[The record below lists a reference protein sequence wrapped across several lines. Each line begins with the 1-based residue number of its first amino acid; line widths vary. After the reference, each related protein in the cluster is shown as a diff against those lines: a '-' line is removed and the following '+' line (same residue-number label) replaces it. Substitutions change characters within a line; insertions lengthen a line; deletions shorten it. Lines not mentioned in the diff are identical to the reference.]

1 MTDVKLSH
9 YINDKR
15 YRSPMGAI
23 PAGTALT
30 LRLDVNKSLD
40 DIESVRLYYA
50 YGLMSF
56 FSGYLPMDCDEEGEA
71 RSSFAQTIRMDDVAG
86 LFFYWFEVRLKDKR
100 YRWCFPDPERSK
112 LEGHTLLDS
121 LHFSLCG
128 KEEIP
133 GFQVTVYTPR
143 FETPD
148 WMKGAVVYQIFPDRF
163 NRGENFDKKA
173 IEKHLHYEERIW
185 HDDWQADVDIDGK
198 PGFPYEANDFFG
210 GTLQGIKEKL
220 PYIASFGVDCIYLNP
235 IFQSRTNHRYDTG
248 DYFKIDP
255 LLGTEEDFKEL
266 CTEAAKYGISLILDG
281 VFSHTGADSRYFNKY
296 GRYDSV
302 GAWQEM
308 TEGRSS
314 PYSAWYKFA
323 GDSDAEIPAAKTEVE
338 DEPVYESW
346 WGFDNL
352 PNVREE
358 ELSYKDFITGP
369 DGVLAYWL
377 KAGARGY
384 RLDVSDEIPDPF
396 LRSLRRRVKSVKE
409 DAYIVGEVWDGPTS
423 QISYGAHRDF
433 IFGRTHDATTNYP
446 AREAVF
452 SWLLG
457 YDDTENICDRFNY
470 YLLIMPREALYVMLN
485 PLGSHDTERVV
496 NVLSGVSTPASRKE
510 QRKRKLSDRERN
522 RGEARLILALLLQ
535 VAFPGA
541 AHLYYGDER
550 AMEGF
555 KDPFNRRTYP
565 WHKEEPELTG
575 LFRSILNL
583 RHEHAVLRT
592 GEVEM
597 SAVAPDVIQ
606 VRRYFNA
613 PSAESE
619 AWTDTFGNPAGGE
632 KEMIFLFNRSNEKS
646 EALKA
651 LGDKSLP
658 AMTGALVTGDTVRY
672 FTRFQE

>member
-1 MTDVKLSH
+1 MTDIKLEH
-9 YINDKR
+9 FVYDKR
-15 YRSPMGAI
+15 YRSPIGAV
-23 PAGTALT
+23 PANTALT
-30 LRLDVNKSLD
+30 LRLNINKAVE
-40 DIESVRLYYA
+40 DIKSVRIYYA

-56 FSGYLPMDCDEEGEA
+56 LSGFIPMECDSASESS
-71 RSSFAQTIRMDDVAG
+71 SSFVQTICMDDVAG
-86 LFFYWFEVRLKDKR
+86 LFFYWFEVRLNDER
-100 YRWCFPDPERSK
+100 YRWCFPDPDSSK
-112 LEGHTLLDS
+112 LKGHTLLDS
-121 LHFSLCG
+121 YRFSLSG

-133 GFQVTVYTPR
+133 GFQVTVYEPD
-143 FETPD
+143 FKTPD

-163 NRGENFDKKA
+163 NRGEGFDKKT
-173 IEKHLHYEERIW
+173 IEPYLGYAERIW
-185 HDDWQADVDIDGK
+185 HDDWLADVDIKGR
-198 PGFPYEANDFFG
+198 PPIGYEANDFFG

-255 LLGTEEDFKEL
+255 LLGTEDDFREL
-266 CTEAAKYGISLILDG
+266 CLAAKKHNISLILDG
-281 VFSHTGADSRYFNKY
+281 VFSHTGADSKYFNKY

-302 GAWQEM
+302 GAWQEK
-308 TEGRSS
+308 TEGKVSFYTS
-314 PYSAWYKFA
+314 WYKFSS
-323 GDSDAEIPAAKTEVE
+323 DSDAEIPAAKTVE
-338 DEPVYESW
+338 KEKLSYDSW

-352 PNVREE
+352 PNVRET
-358 ELSYKDFITGP
+358 ELSYKNFICGE

-396 LRSLRRRVKSVKE
+396 LRSLRRRVKSVKD

-423 QISYGAHRDF
+423 QISYDAHRDF

-457 YDDTENICDRFNY
+457 YDDTEEICARFKY
-470 YLLIMPREALYVMLN
+470 YQLIMPKEALYVMLN

-496 NVLSGVSTPASRKE
+496 NVLSGVRTPAKRE
-510 QRKRKLSDRERN
+510 DQRQRKLSPRERK

-565 WHKEEPELTG
+565 WHEDETELTD

-583 RHEHAVLRT
+583 RREHTVLRT
-592 GEVEM
+592 GEAEM
-597 SAVAPDVIQ
+597 SVAADDVLKI
-606 VRRYFNA
+606 RRYLNA
-613 PSAESE
+613 PAAEGDD
-619 AWTDTFGNPAGGE
+619 WTDAFGQPATGE
-632 KEMIFLFNRSNEKS
+632 KELTFFFNRSKS
-646 EALKA
+646 ESEPLDM
-651 LGDKSLP
+651 LSGKSLP
-658 AMTGALVTGDTVRY
+658 AMCGALVSDSDIKY
-672 FTRFQE
+672 FKT

>member
-1 MTDVKLSH
+1 MTDVKLDH

-15 YRSPMGAI
+15 YRSPLGAV
-23 PAGTALT
+23 AANTKLS
-30 LRLDVNKSLD
+30 LRIDVNKPVEEV
-40 DIESVRLYYA
+40 ESVRLYYA
-50 YGLMSF
+50 YGLMRF
-56 FSGYLPMDCDEEGEA
+56 FSGSLPMTCDLAGGEE
-71 RSSFAQTIRMDDVAG
+71 SSFVQTIRMDDVAG
-86 LFFYWFEVRLKDKR
+86 LFYYWFEVRLKDQR
-100 YRWCFPDPERSK
+100 YRWCFPDPDSSY
-112 LEGHTLLDS
+112 LQGHTLLDS
-121 LHFSLCG
+121 LHFSLDG
-128 KEEIP
+128 TEEIP
-133 GFQVTVYTPR
+133 GFKVTVYEED
-143 FETPD
+143 FKTPD

-163 NRGENFDKKA
+163 NRGENFDKKL
-173 IEKHLHYEERIW
+173 IDPYLHYEERIW
-185 HDDWQADVDIDGK
+185 HDDWLAEVDIKGK

-210 GTLQGIKEKL
+210 GSLQGIKEKL

-255 LLGTEEDFKEL
+255 LLGTEADFREL
-266 CTEAAKYGISLILDG
+266 CAEADKYQISLILDG

-302 GAWQEM
+302 GAWQEK
-308 TEGRSS
+308 TAGQLS
-314 PYSAWYKFA
+314 PYTAWYKFA
-323 GDSDAEIPAAKTEVE
+323 GDTDAEVPAVSAAGK
-338 DEPVYESW
+338 DKLAYDSW

-358 ELSYKDFITGP
+358 ELSYKEFICGE

-396 LRSLRRRVKSVKE
+396 LRSLRRRVKAVNK

-446 AREAVF
+446 ARAAAF

-457 YDDTENICDRFNY
+457 ADTTEQSCARFNY

-485 PLGSHDTERVV
+485 PLGSHDTERAV
-496 NVLSGVSTPASRKE
+496 NVLAGVPTPARREDQK
-510 QRKRKLSDRERN
+510 KRRLSPEERSK
-522 RGEARLILALLLQ
+522 GEGRLLLALLMQ

-541 AHLYYGDER
+541 VQLYYGDER

-565 WHKEEPELTG
+565 WQQEEPVLTG
-575 LFRSILNL
+575 LFRTILNL

-592 GEVEM
+592 GEVEVK
-597 SAVAPDVIQ
+597 AADTDVLAI
-606 VRRYFNA
+606 RRFLNA
-613 PSAESE
+613 PAAEGG
-619 AWTDTFGNPAGGE
+619 AWTDAFGRPAGGE
-632 KEMIFLFNRSNEKS
+632 KSLTFLFNRSEHESKPL
-646 EALKA
+646 AL
-651 LGDKSLP
+651 LGGESLP
-658 AMTGALVTGDTVRY
+658 VRTGALVSDSGIKY
-672 FTRFQE
+672 FRT